1 MRPGAT
7 SMASKRISRMRSSA
21 FRASQ
26 ASAAAAMRRRWRS
39 VTDHAASS
47 SLSRALTSTN
57 TNRLRRRAMMSIS
70 PTGLL
75 QRRARMRKPLAMRNA
90 AARLSAE
97 IPVRNAIW
105 RSGRGT
111 WIGAA
116 RGRSSVMVALLGECK
131 RALVDAAAGFSS
143 DGGDFGDRLFDRK
156 ALERLTQQRV
166 EIGRWQFSLPIGRR
180 HHDHDLAARLL
191 RLRRLARERAEVA
204 ALNLLVELGEL
215 AADGGLARSQLRG
228 KIGERRRNAR
238 AGLEQDE
245 GCGNALELVDAR
257 APRSVLRRQ
266 ESLEQEPVG
275 GKAAQ
280 CKRCEYRR
288 GSRQRGH
295 ARARR
300 ARVAHELVTGVG
312 YERRPGVRDQRDR
325 GILGE
330 PGDELRPRLGGIVLV
345 IGGERGG
352 DAKMVEKLAGDA
364 RVLACDEVGGG
375 EHLERP
381 HGDVAQIADRSGDQ
395 IEAARKRRRAGRVA
409 VEDVGAS
416 GAVAERARGCGG
428 GCGRPHAPYSS
439 GARLPRH
446 GRRKK
451 SLSFSFG

>member
-1 MRPGAT
+1 
-7 SMASKRISRMRSSA
+7 MASKRISRMRSSP
-21 FRASQ
+21 FRASH

-39 VTDHAASS
+39 VTDNAASS

-57 TNRLRRRAMMSIS
+57 TNRLRRRAMMWIS

-111 WIGAA
+111 WIGVA
-116 RGRSSVMVALLGECK
+116 RGRSWVMVALLGECECT
-131 RALVDAAAGFSS
+131 LVDPAAGLSG
-143 DGGDFGDRLFDRK
+143 DGGDFGDGLLDRK

-166 EIGRWQFSLPIGRR
+166 EIGRWQFDLSIGRR
-180 HHDHDLAARLL
+180 HHDHDLAPRLL
-191 RLRRLARERAEVA
+191 RCRGLARERVEVA
-204 ALNLLVELGEL
+204 ALNFLVELGEL
-215 AADGGLARSQLRG
+215 AADRSLARTKLRG
-228 KIGERRRNAR
+228 KIGERRRHTR

-257 APRSVLRRQ
+257 APCGFLRRQ

-288 GSRQRGH
+288 GSRQCGH
-295 ARARR
+295 DRARR
-300 ARVAHELVTGVG
+300 ARFAHELVTGVG
-312 YERRPGVRDQRDR
+312 DERRPGIRDQRDR
-325 GILGE
+325 GAFGE
-330 PGDELRPRLGGIVLV
+330 PGDELRSRLGGIVLV

-352 DAKMVEKLAGDA
+352 DAIMVEKLAGDA

-395 IEAARKRRRAGRVA
+395 IEAGRKRRRAGRVA
-409 VEDVGAS
+409 VEDVVAS
-416 GAVAERARGCGG
+416 GAVAERAGGCGG

-439 GARLPRH
+439 GALLPRH